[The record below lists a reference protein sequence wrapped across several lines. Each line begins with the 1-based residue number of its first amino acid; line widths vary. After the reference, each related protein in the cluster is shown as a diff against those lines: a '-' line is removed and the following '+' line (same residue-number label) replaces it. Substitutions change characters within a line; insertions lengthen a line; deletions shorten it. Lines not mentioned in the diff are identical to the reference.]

1 MTDPDAPSRKEH
13 TYREWHHWLVGN
25 IKGGKL
31 DGADFL
37 SAYVGAGPPPNTG
50 LHRYVFLVYKQPN
63 SITFDEARLPNN
75 SQDGRAKFSIAN
87 FAEKYKLGEPIA
99 VNFFQAEYDD
109 YVPTLYK
116 QLGFQVEYP
125 GGVSVNLGNVLT
137 PTQVK
142 DQPTVT
148 WNADPN
154 QSYVLCMT
162 DPDAPSRKEHTY
174 REWHHWLVGN
184 IKGGKLDGAD
194 FLSAYV
200 GAGPP
205 PNTGLHRYV
214 FLVYKQPNSITFDEA
229 RLPNNSQDGRAKFS
243 IANFAEKY
251 KLGEPKKICK

>member
-1 MTDPDAPSRKEH
+1 MVDVAGKLKELEVIPDVIKTAPSELLK
-13 TYREWHHWLVGN
+13 
-25 IKGGKL
+25 
-31 DGADFL
+31 
-37 SAYVGAGPPPNTG
+37 
-50 LHRYVFLVYKQPN
+50 
-63 SITFDEARLPNN
+63 
-75 SQDGRAKFSIAN
+75 
-87 FAEKYKLGEPIA
+87 
-99 VNFFQAEYDD
+99 
-109 YVPTLYK
+109 
-116 QLGFQVEYP
+116 VEYP

-251 KLGEPKKICK
+251 KLGEPIAVNFFQAEYDDYVPTLYKQLGA

>member
-1 MTDPDAPSRKEH
+1 MAANLITGLSLLPKCQTFLQTKLTKLFSAASYSVKMVDVAGKLKELEVIPDVIKTAPSELLK
-13 TYREWHHWLVGN
+13 
-25 IKGGKL
+25 
-31 DGADFL
+31 
-37 SAYVGAGPPPNTG
+37 
-50 LHRYVFLVYKQPN
+50 
-63 SITFDEARLPNN
+63 
-75 SQDGRAKFSIAN
+75 
-87 FAEKYKLGEPIA
+87 
-99 VNFFQAEYDD
+99 
-109 YVPTLYK
+109 
-116 QLGFQVEYP
+116 VEYP

-251 KLGEPKKICK
+251 KLGEPIAVNFFQAEYDDYVPTLYKQLGA